1 MEERDSGYLALPDV
15 LLLFGF
21 CFRGGRTGGGEGWK
35 RGGGRRKKGWKRGG
49 GKEEEG
55 NRGVR
60 REREVEEEAKEG
72 NRGRRGERE
81 VEERRRINER
91 GTGCG

>member
-1 MEERDSGYLALPDV
+1 MKKR
-15 LLLFGF
+15 
-21 CFRGGRTGGGEGWK
+21 RK
-35 RGGGRRKKGWKRGG
+35 RGIEVEEGKGKWKKG
-49 GKEEEG
+49 
-55 NRGVR
+55 
-60 REREVEEEAKEG
+60 EEEAKEG